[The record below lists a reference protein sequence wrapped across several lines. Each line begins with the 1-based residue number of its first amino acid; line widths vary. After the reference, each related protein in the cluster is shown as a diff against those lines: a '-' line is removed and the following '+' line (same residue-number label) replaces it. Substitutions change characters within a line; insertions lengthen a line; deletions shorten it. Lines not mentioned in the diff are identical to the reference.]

1 MASFSVANHPGCG
14 IIRRSAVEPERSR
27 CHSNRDNQAQPLAFT
42 CHGTMG
48 VIADT
53 FAAVLADLKR
63 QDEESRRATQKTI
76 NRANQLIADLEEQEK
91 RWKEED
97 ELI

>member
-1 MASFSVANHPGCG
+1 MGQRLSLS
-14 IIRRSAVEPERSR
+14 RSR

-53 FAAVLADLKR
+53 FAVLLADLKR
-63 QDEESRRATQKTI
+63 EDEESRKRTLETISRAHG
-76 NRANQLIADLEEQEK
+76 LIADLEEQER
-91 RWKEED
+91 RWAEED
-97 ELI
+97 ELS